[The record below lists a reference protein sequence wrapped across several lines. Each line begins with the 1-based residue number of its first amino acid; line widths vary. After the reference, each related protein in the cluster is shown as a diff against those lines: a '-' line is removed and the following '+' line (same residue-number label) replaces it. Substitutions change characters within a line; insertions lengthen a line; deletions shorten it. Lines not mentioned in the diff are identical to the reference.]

1 MIALYILLGILGF
14 LLFILC
20 LAGTLKLSVRAAYCD
35 SPLLIIGIGPIKLKL
50 LGGPKKEK
58 PKEEKP
64 ATEGKKKKPKK
75 KKKKEKKPKKP
86 GKVKEQPPLTAVIAS
101 FRDLLLGLVRGFKR
115 HLKIEELRLRV
126 LVASGDAATTAMEY
140 GAVCTL
146 VEPLYSLATQ
156 AHRVRKDRVN
166 VGVECDF
173 LAEKPEVDAE
183 FCISIRIWRIY
194 WIALCSTRSLIRA
207 LSLLKAYLAGAKAK
221 KEEKKAKKEAKKA
234 EKEAK
239 KEAKK
244 AEKEAKKQAKQA
256 EKQKT
261 VSPETDG

>member
-1 MIALYILLGILGF
+1 MIALYIFLGILGF
-14 LLFILC
+14 LLFVLF

-35 SPLLIIGIGPIKLKL
+35 SPLLVIGVGPLKL
-50 LGGPKKEK
+50 RIMDGTKKEK

-64 ATEGKKKKPKK
+64 AAPTGKKKPPKK

-86 GKVKEQPPLTAVIAS
+86 AKIKEQPSLTELIAS
-101 FRDLLLGLVRGFKR
+101 FRDLLVGLVRGFKR

-126 LVASGDAATTAMEY
+126 LVASGDAATTALEY

-146 VEPLYSLATQ
+146 VEPIYPLAMQ
-156 AHRVRKDRVN
+156 AHRVRKDRVQ

-183 FCISIRIWRIY
+183 FCLSIRVWRIY

-207 LSLLKAYLAGAKAK
+207 LSLLKAFTAASKVK

-239 KEAKK
+239 KAKK
-244 AEKEAKKQAKQA
+244 E
-256 EKQKT
+256 KT
-261 VSPETDG
+261 VSPDTEG